1 MAKNIHTSAYVHPLA
16 KVADGVEI
24 GPFSIIHQ
32 NVELASGC
40 KIGAYCELGIETSLG
55 DGSPLIVGKESI
67 IRSHSVFYESSRF
80 EDKLVTGHR
89 VTVREKTVAG
99 KNLQIG
105 TLSDIQGDCVIGDY
119 VRFHSNV
126 HIGKKTVIGNFVWI
140 FPYVVL
146 TNDPHPPSDI
156 LKGVTMED
164 FAVIATM
171 SVVLP
176 GVKIGKGALI
186 GAHSILKSNAEPDML
201 YVGSPAER
209 ICNANKIRLQ
219 DGTRRPAYPWITHFS
234 RGYPEGVLNEW
245 RTNYERSGKAI
256 VD

>member
-1 MAKNIHTSAYVHPLA
+1 MASNIHVTACIHPLA
-16 KVADGVEI
+16 KIADSVEV

-32 NVELASGC
+32 NVELDSGC
-40 KIGAYCELGIETSLG
+40 KIGAHCELGVETSLS
-55 DGSPLIVGKESI
+55 DGSPLVIGRDSI

-80 EDKLVTGHR
+80 GEELVSGHR
-89 VTVREKTVAG
+89 VTVRENTVAG

-105 TLSDIQGDCVIGDY
+105 TLGDIQGDCVIGDY

-126 HIGKKTVIGNFVWI
+126 HIGKKSTIGNFVWI

-146 TNDPHPPSDI
+146 TNDPHPPSSV
-156 LKGVTMED
+156 LQGVTVDD

-186 GAHSILKSNAEPDML
+186 GAHSALKSDAEPGML
-201 YVGSPAER
+201 YMGSPAEK
-209 ICNANKIRLQ
+209 ICSASKIRLQ
-219 DGTRRPAYPWITHFS
+219 DGTRRPAYPWVTHFS
-234 RGYPEGVLNEW
+234 RGYP
-245 RTNYERSGKAI
+245 ADI
-256 VD
+256 VDGWNTKDE

>member
-1 MAKNIHTSAYVHPLA
+1 
-16 KVADGVEI
+16 
-24 GPFSIIHQ
+24 
-32 NVELASGC
+32 
-40 KIGAYCELGIETSLG
+40 
-55 DGSPLIVGKESI
+55 
-67 IRSHSVFYESSRF
+67 
-80 EDKLVTGHR
+80 
-89 VTVREKTVAG
+89 
-99 KNLQIG
+99 
-105 TLSDIQGDCVIGDY
+105 
-119 VRFHSNV
+119 
-126 HIGKKTVIGNFVWI
+126 
-140 FPYVVL
+140 
-146 TNDPHPPSDI
+146 
-156 LKGVTMED
+156 MED